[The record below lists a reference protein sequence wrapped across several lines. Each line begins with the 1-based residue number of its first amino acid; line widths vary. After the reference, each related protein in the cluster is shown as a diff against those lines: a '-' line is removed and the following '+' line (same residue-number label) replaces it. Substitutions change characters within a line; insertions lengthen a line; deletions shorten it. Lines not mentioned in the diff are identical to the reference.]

1 MFALIR
7 KNKRPT
13 ALRHLVSALYRD
25 MPVGAPVVGALPSH
39 HILCAGTYSPVFARL
54 AAESALA
61 ACPAELRPD
70 FRLFIHVDGIRAGR
84 RADYCAWL
92 KEIPGVEVTYG
103 RFGILSRDRIPGKW
117 HQVMIN
123 DIVRDFSTEK
133 NVAFIDADLFM
144 AGHGWFEALQRNLA
158 ERVFSVTVGL
168 RPFARF
174 ERGGEVFQ
182 SIRTQLFTVNTALYR
197 QLNTQRCNKDARA
210 VHGLRTEY
218 PDLHFSIERPDTM
231 IVSSLRAQAQGLAV
245 IDVRDQ
251 VRCCHVGGFSHMGYN
266 KFHDFERPDRR
277 QTVTGLLGQARL
289 LSSVLEFFDRQGW
302 GRFVDQGYRLNEQR
316 MRAFIASHAMLQQWS
331 GEIPPTA
338 HEQVFAGIVAARG

>member
-13 ALRHLVSALYRD
+13 ALRHLVSAVYRD
-25 MPVGAPVVGALPSH
+25 LPACPPVRGWLPSH

-61 ACPAELRPD
+61 ACPENLRSD
-70 FRLFIHVDGIRAGR
+70 FRLFIHVDGIRSGL
-84 RADYCAWL
+84 RAEYQAWL
-92 KEIPGVEVTYG
+92 KEIPGVEITYG

-123 DIVRDFSTEK
+123 DIVRDFASEP

-144 AGHGWFEALQRNLA
+144 SGEGWFDALQQLT
-158 ERVFSVTVGL
+158 EKVFSLTVGL
-168 RPFARF
+168 RPFANF
-174 ERGGEVFQ
+174 EWEGEIRQ
-182 SIRTQLFTVNTALYR
+182 AIRTQLFTVNTALYR
-197 QLNTQRCNKDARA
+197 QLNTQRCNKDRRA
-210 VHGLRTEY
+210 VHGLRAEY
-218 PDLHFSIERPDTM
+218 PAIRFSIERPDTM
-231 IVSSLRAQAQGLAV
+231 IVSSLRAQAQGHAV
-245 IDVRDQ
+245 IDVADG

-266 KFHDFERPDRR
+266 KFHDFERPERR
-277 QTVTGLLGQARL
+277 KTVTGLLGQARL

-316 MRAFIASHAMLQQWS
+316 MRSFIASHPTLQRWS
-331 GEIPPTA
+331 GEIPPTS